1 MLCFERENIVF
12 SRRRNLIGY
21 KNFSEG
27 ALPLVSCLFTIS
39 AVCLLLVL
47 LAGKFK
53 LLVVV
58 TSWFDIDRE
67 EFEVVTA
74 ALFALLVVLDFLLF
88 VVLLL
93 IGSAST
99 SSTSCWLT
107 VVSLDV
113 SFLFPFPAAVVVS
126 SEDDDD
132 LTGLE
137 ADEVAAVA
145 ECQLVSSWDTKCLR
159 RSKYWL

>member
-1 MLCFERENIVF
+1 M
-12 SRRRNLIGY
+12 
-21 KNFSEG
+21 
-27 ALPLVSCLFTIS
+27 
-39 AVCLLLVL
+39 
-47 LAGKFK
+47 
-53 LLVVV
+53 
-58 TSWFDIDRE
+58 
-67 EFEVVTA
+67 
-74 ALFALLVVLDFLLF
+74 LVVLDFLLF
-88 VVLLL
+88 VVVLLL

-113 SFLFPFPAAVVVS
+113 SFLFPFPAAVVVVS

-145 ECQLVSSWDTKCLR
+145 ECQLVSS
-159 RSKYWL
+159 

>member
-1 MLCFERENIVF
+1 M
-12 SRRRNLIGY
+12 
-21 KNFSEG
+21 
-27 ALPLVSCLFTIS
+27 
-39 AVCLLLVL
+39 
-47 LAGKFK
+47 
-53 LLVVV
+53 
-58 TSWFDIDRE
+58 
-67 EFEVVTA
+67 
-74 ALFALLVVLDFLLF
+74 LVVLDFLLF

-113 SFLFPFPAAVVVS
+113 SFLFPFPVVAS

-145 ECQLVSSWDTKCLR
+145 ECQLVSS
-159 RSKYWL
+159 

>member
-1 MLCFERENIVF
+1 M
-12 SRRRNLIGY
+12 
-21 KNFSEG
+21 
-27 ALPLVSCLFTIS
+27 
-39 AVCLLLVL
+39 
-47 LAGKFK
+47 
-53 LLVVV
+53 
-58 TSWFDIDRE
+58 
-67 EFEVVTA
+67 
-74 ALFALLVVLDFLLF
+74 LVVLDFLLF

-113 SFLFPFPAAVVVS
+113 SFLFPFPAAVVVVS

-145 ECQLVSSWDTKCLR
+145 ECQLVSS
-159 RSKYWL
+159 

>member
-1 MLCFERENIVF
+1 M
-12 SRRRNLIGY
+12 
-21 KNFSEG
+21 
-27 ALPLVSCLFTIS
+27 
-39 AVCLLLVL
+39 
-47 LAGKFK
+47 
-53 LLVVV
+53 
-58 TSWFDIDRE
+58 
-67 EFEVVTA
+67 
-74 ALFALLVVLDFLLF
+74 F

-113 SFLFPFPAAVVVS
+113 SFLFPFPAAAVVVVS

-145 ECQLVSSWDTKCLR
+145 ECQLVSS
-159 RSKYWL
+159 